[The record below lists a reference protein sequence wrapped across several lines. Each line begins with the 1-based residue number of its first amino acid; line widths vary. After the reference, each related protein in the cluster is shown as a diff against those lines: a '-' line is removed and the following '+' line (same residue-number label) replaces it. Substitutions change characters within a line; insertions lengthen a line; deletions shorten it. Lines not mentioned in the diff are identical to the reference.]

1 MKQKPHI
8 ATPLP
13 GPKSQALLNKLKRL
27 NIGYNDPYPFVHS
40 GEGSGCYFKDIDGN
54 VFLDFASQI
63 ATNPLGYNHPE
74 MTDVVRQLKSH
85 PVKYAGQDFT
95 VKEHVAL
102 LEEILTI
109 TPKDITLGFLA
120 NSGAEAVE
128 NCIKLSLRKQKQ
140 AKFGISFEG
149 AFHGRTLGA
158 LSCTNSKPVQK
169 KNFLFIPMRR
179 VPFDE
184 NAVEIIQKM
193 VKRECSPEEVG
204 FIIIEPVQGEGG
216 YRVAPKKLMQ
226 QLRAFTKTY
235 DIPLI
240 CDEVQSG
247 LGRTGHWWAFEHF
260 GIAPDIMSSA
270 KALQVGAALATK
282 KFRVE
287 SGTISSTW
295 GGGHTLDMALGLK
308 TIQVIKEQHLLFHI
322 TKIGHYLMK
331 RLSDVSHHRML
342 NKRGLGLMAAFDL
355 QTRAARNNVIVECAR
370 NGLILLGCGEKGIRL
385 IPPYIVTEE
394 EIDIAVEIIER
405 ALKHAAEP
413 TFKHHGKICDYLT
426 CGEVHF

>member
-1 MKQKPHI
+1 MQPKI
-8 ATPLP
+8 VTPIP
-13 GPKSQALLNKLKRL
+13 GPKSQKLLDKLKKI

-40 GEGSGCYFKDIDGN
+40 GGGQGCYFKDIDGN

-63 ATNPLGYNHPE
+63 ASNPLGYNHPE
-74 MTDVVRQLKSH
+74 MVEVVKQFKSH
-85 PVKYAGQDFT
+85 PIKYAGQDFT
-95 VKEHVAL
+95 VREQVAL
-102 LEEILTI
+102 LEELLTI
-109 TPKDITLGFLA
+109 TPKDVSMGFLA

-128 NCIKLSLRKQKQ
+128 NCLKLALRKQKQ

-216 YRVAPKKLMQ
+216 YRVAPKKLMH
-226 QLRAFTKTY
+226 QLRAFTKMY

-240 CDEVQSG
+240 FDEVQSG

-270 KALQVGAALATK
+270 KALQVGAALAHK

-287 SGTISSTW
+287 PGTISSTW
-295 GGGHTLDMALGLK
+295 GGGHTLDLALGLK
-308 TIQVIKEQHLLFHI
+308 TIQIIKEQHLLLHI
-322 TKIGHYLMK
+322 TKMGQYLTR
-331 RLSDVSHHRML
+331 RLGEISHHRIL
-342 NKRGLGLMAAFDL
+342 NRRGLGLMAAFDL
-355 QTRAARNNVIVECAR
+355 PTRAARNNVIVECAR

-385 IPPYIVTEE
+385 IPPYIVTED
-394 EIDIAVEIIER
+394 EIDTAVVIIEKAVR
-405 ALKHAAEP
+405 HASES
-413 TFKHHGKICDYLT
+413 TFKHRGKICDYLT
-426 CGEVHF
+426 CGEVHL

>member
-1 MKQKPHI
+1 MKPKI
-8 ATPLP
+8 VTTIP
-13 GPKSQALLNKLKRL
+13 GPKSQKVLDTLKKI

-54 VFLDFASQI
+54 VFIDFASQI
-63 ATNPLGYNHPE
+63 ASNPLGYNHPDMVE
-74 MTDVVRQLKSH
+74 VVKQFKTH

-95 VKEHVAL
+95 VREQVAL
-102 LEEILTI
+102 LEELLSI
-109 TPKDITLGFLA
+109 TPKDISMGFLA

-128 NCIKLSLRKQKQ
+128 NCIKLALRKQKQ

-179 VPFDE
+179 VPYDE

-193 VKRECSPEEVG
+193 VKRECSPEEIG

-216 YRVAPKKLMQ
+216 YRVAPKKLMKE
-226 QLRAFTKTY
+226 LRAFTKTY

-247 LGRTGHWWAFEHF
+247 MGRTGQWWAFQHF

-270 KALQVGAALATK
+270 KALQVGAALAHK

-287 SGTISSTW
+287 PGTISSTW
-295 GGGHTLDMALGLK
+295 GGGHTIDMALGLK
-308 TIQVIKEQHLLFHI
+308 TIQIIKQQNMLSHI
-322 TKIGHYLMK
+322 SKIGQYLMK
-331 RLSDVSHHRML
+331 RLCEVPHHHML
-342 NKRGLGLMAAFDL
+342 NRRGFGLMAAFDL
-355 QTRAARNNVIVECAR
+355 PTRAARNNVIVECVR
-370 NGLILLGCGEKGIRL
+370 NGLILLGCGEKGIRI

-394 EIDIAVEIIER
+394 EIDAAILIIEKAVR
-405 ALKHAAEP
+405 HASESSF
-413 TFKHHGKICDYLT
+413 THRGKICDYLT
-426 CGEVHF
+426 CGEVHG